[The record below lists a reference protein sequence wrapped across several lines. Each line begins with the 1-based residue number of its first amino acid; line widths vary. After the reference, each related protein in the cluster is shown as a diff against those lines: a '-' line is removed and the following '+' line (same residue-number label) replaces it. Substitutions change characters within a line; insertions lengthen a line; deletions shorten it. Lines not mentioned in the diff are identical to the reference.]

1 MGKGSGRGGRSNYH
15 DNAAEAVGAAHAAGP
30 RKASSAP
37 MKHPSS
43 KEGGAWG
50 CEWFAPPPSARGEDN
65 RWFNEFG
72 EVVSWRNLY
81 GTGGLYMCFTLW
93 VIPLDLLG
101 ILYWGISAREV
112 IIGFFIWYAV
122 ASVALTMN
130 HRFFSHAA
138 FKTSRPWRFVLAI
151 VTLYGMQFGPIW
163 WSSKHRL
170 HHKFCDTPADPH
182 SWKQTSFY
190 YAWWAWFHGHKEQV
204 RSSRVRPQVAR
215 RTLTWQI
222 AYLRGSMW
230 RMCTRPFWR
239 MNHCSTFRQF
249 SRRCTLLASVGV
261 LGT

>member
-1 MGKGSGRGGRSNYH
+1 MGKGSDAGGASSN
-15 DNAAEAVGAAHAAGP
+15 DRERVAAGA
-30 RKASSAP
+30 RP

-50 CEWFAPPPSARGEDN
+50 CEWFSPPPSARGEDT
-65 RWFNEFG
+65 RWFNKFG
-72 EVVSWRNLY
+72 EIVSWRNLY

-101 ILYWGISAREV
+101 IFYWGISVREAIV
-112 IIGFFIWYAV
+112 GFWIWYFI

-138 FKTSRPWRFVLAI
+138 FKTSRVWRFVLAI

-182 SWKQTSFY
+182 SWKQTSFF
-190 YAWWAWFHGHKEQV
+190 YAWWGWFHGHKEQV
-204 RSSRVRPQVAR
+204 RQLPRGPLDRAPVLTQFLVAGDRCGVR
-215 RTLTWQI
+215 
-222 AYLRGSMW
+222 
-230 RMCTRPFWR
+230 
-239 MNHCSTFRQF
+239 
-249 SRRCTLLASVGV
+249 ASVVPRG
-261 LGT
+261 

>member
-1 MGKGSGRGGRSNYH
+1 MGKGSGRGGKSNYH
-15 DNAAEAVGAAHAAGP
+15 DDAGAAAGAASHAGG
-30 RKASSAP
+30 SSQHRSCP
-37 MKHPSS
+37 MQHPSS
-43 KEGGAWG
+43 KEGGTWG
-50 CEWFAPPPSARGEDN
+50 CEWFAPPPSARGEDK

-72 EVVSWRNLY
+72 EVISWRNLY

-101 ILYWGISAREV
+101 IFYWGVSVREV
-112 IIGFFIWYAV
+112 IIGFLIWYAV

-151 VTLYGMQFGPIW
+151 ITLYGMQFGPIW

-204 RSSRVRPQVAR
+204 RSSRVRPWIAR
-215 RTLTWQI
+215 RI
-222 AYLRGSMW
+222 Y
-230 RMCTRPFWR
+230 
-239 MNHCSTFRQF
+239 
-249 SRRCTLLASVGV
+249 
-261 LGT
+261 

>member
-1 MGKGSGRGGRSNYH
+1 
-15 DNAAEAVGAAHAAGP
+15 
-30 RKASSAP
+30 